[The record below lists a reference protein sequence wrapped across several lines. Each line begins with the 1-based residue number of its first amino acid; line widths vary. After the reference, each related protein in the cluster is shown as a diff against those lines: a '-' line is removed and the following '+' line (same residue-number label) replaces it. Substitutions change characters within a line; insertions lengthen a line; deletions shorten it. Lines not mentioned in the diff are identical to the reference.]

1 MRFRELRAKNR
12 VDSSTSLTLTNAS
25 VAGFAPEF
33 AHQAFGQCTTMR
45 KQSTCIKS
53 FDLRHSYCDEKQKI
67 TKTRK
72 RLTVIRTSSIIMQVR
87 TNCSME
93 FKLQKF
99 LRQPYNRQAALR
111 PEKSQWRG
119 KTMVLPR
126 FLLQIT
132 KFIKLY
138 EESNRRRQEMS
149 GLY

>member
-1 MRFRELRAKNR
+1 
-12 VDSSTSLTLTNAS
+12 
-25 VAGFAPEF
+25 
-33 AHQAFGQCTTMR
+33 
-45 KQSTCIKS
+45 
-53 FDLRHSYCDEKQKI
+53 
-67 TKTRK
+67 
-72 RLTVIRTSSIIMQVR
+72 
-87 TNCSME
+87 ME

-99 LRQPYNRQAALR
+99 LRQPYNRQVALR

-149 GLY
+149 GQY